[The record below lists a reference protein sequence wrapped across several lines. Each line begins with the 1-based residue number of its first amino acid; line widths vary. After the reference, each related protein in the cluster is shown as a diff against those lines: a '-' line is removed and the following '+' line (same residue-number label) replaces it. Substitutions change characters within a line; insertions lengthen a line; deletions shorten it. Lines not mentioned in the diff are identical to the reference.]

1 MGQGDMPP
9 KTRQAFSLLAKGIF
23 FFSGPEVI
31 ILDAMFHMQRFQ
43 PMLVPFLMY
52 YVLALLS
59 HLFLYMP
66 VSGGS
71 VIISYSSLGEIK

>member
-1 MGQGDMPP
+1 MPP

-23 FFSGPEVI
+23 FSSGPEVI

-43 PMLVPFLMY
+43 PILVPFLKY

-59 HLFLYMP
+59 RLFLYMP